1 VHRGERSHR
10 ENSIDLSHGLR
21 EKETELLDG
30 NGRRDCTDKSGRG
43 GRERE
48 RVSREEW
55 ERTGGGGRSDRTME
69 RMGHS
74 ECEREREMVLEWMTN
89 KSPNHRSSLKR

>member
-1 VHRGERSHR
+1 MHRGERSHR

-55 ERTGGGGRSDRTME
+55 ERTGGGGEVTGRWNGWDIVSAR
-69 RMGHS
+69 
-74 ECEREREMVLEWMTN
+74 ERERWC
-89 KSPNHRSSLKR
+89 